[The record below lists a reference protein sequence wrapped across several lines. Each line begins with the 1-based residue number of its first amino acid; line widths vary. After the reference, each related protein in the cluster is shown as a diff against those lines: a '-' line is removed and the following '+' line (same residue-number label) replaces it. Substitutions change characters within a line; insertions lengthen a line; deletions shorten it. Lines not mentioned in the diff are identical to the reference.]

1 MPTWLAVTLAVVTPV
16 LAFGGSLAGAW
27 WSRRSALEEQ
37 VWRHR
42 EETMRMLRWSVE
54 LGTGDDVRPG
64 AAGLAALRALT
75 ASELVQP
82 EDTILVR
89 AVAEAV
95 FEPDRAA
102 YDETKENVGEV
113 IVEVEEGDSV

>member
-1 MPTWLAVTLAVVTPV
+1 
-16 LAFGGSLAGAW
+16 
-27 WSRRSALEEQ
+27 
-37 VWRHR
+37 
-42 EETMRMLRWSVE
+42 MLRWSVE